1 MSDCCDNDGCDEPTA
16 DKKSILAISPIYV
29 NVAIASLLTVISY
42 GAPYVIAP
50 PYAMHVVAVAVV
62 LASMPLATTVARN
75 FKSQKFFTVATL
87 MLIAPLGALF
97 IDAHFEAIMVL
108 FLYYIGEAVEN
119 FASFKAKSGMQA
131 LLSLRPDTVRRIQ
144 SGEVEEIPTADIQQ
158 GDIIEIHPGERIA
171 LDGIVKSGSAS
182 VDQSSIT
189 GESVPVP
196 VQGGSRVYGG
206 ALLTDAPLKIT
217 VTNPMGESLI
227 DTIIASA
234 DSTENKAD
242 ITRTVDSFARYFVP
256 LVFVLSLA
264 VMTVPPLFFDGLW
277 QTWIYRGLTLLLI
290 CCPCALVISTPAATS
305 SAMAVASRMGVLF
318 RGGQAME
325 SIGHIAVMGMDKTGT
340 LTTGKPVV
348 QDVTAVSEKQD
359 KTIALAMLA
368 ESKST
373 HPLAHAIMDYGKAQ
387 KITPLEGANW
397 ETIPGKGV
405 YVEYNGDDVYVLSP
419 TEASK
424 KSPAAFKSIAPKIA
438 SHQVAGATVVVVTIN
453 DSIAGY
459 ITIADELRE
468 QSARA
473 IELLNKVG
481 VKTVMLTGDNERT
494 AQHFAQ
500 QLHMD
505 YHAGMLPADK
515 VKRLQQLKNLGYV
528 AMVGDGI
535 NDMPSLRAADVSVAM
550 GSGTDV
556 AMDAA
561 DVALISNNPIHL
573 ANAIR
578 LSRKTMSKIKQ
589 NIIIAL
595 GLKLTV
601 LITTLLGITGMW
613 IAVLA
618 DTGATVLVVL
628 NSVTLFAF
636 RIRD

>member
-1 MSDCCDNDGCDEPTA
+1 MSDCCDDNNTQPPEPQ
-16 DKKSILAISPIYV
+16 SGQPINPIYI
-29 NVAIASLLTVISY
+29 NVMIATLLTGLSY
-42 GAPYVIAP
+42 GAPYFLAS
-50 PYAMHVVAVAVV
+50 PYATHVVALSVV
-62 LASMPLATTVARN
+62 LASLPLATTVARN
-75 FKSQKFFTVATL
+75 FKAKKFFTVSTL
-87 MLIAPLGALF
+87 MLVAPLGALF
-97 IDAHFEAIMVL
+97 VDAHFEAIMVL

-144 SGEVEEIPTADIQQ
+144 SGEYEDIPIEAIEQ
-158 GDIIEIHPGERIA
+158 GDIIEVHPGERIA
-171 LDGIVKSGSAS
+171 LDGIVKSGTATL
-182 VDQSSIT
+182 DQSSIT
-189 GESVPVP
+189 GESMPVT
-196 VQGGSRVYGG
+196 VHAGSQVYGG
-206 ALLTDAPLKIT
+206 ALVSNAPLKIT
-217 VTNPMGESLI
+217 VTNPVGQSLI

-234 DSTENKAD
+234 NDTENKAE
-242 ITRTVDSFARYFVP
+242 ITRTVDNFARYFVP
-256 LVFVLSLA
+256 IVFVLSLL
-264 VMTVPPLFFDGLW
+264 VMIIPPVFMEGIW
-277 QTWIYRGLTLLLI
+277 QDWIYRGLTLLLI

-305 SAMAVASRMGVLF
+305 SAMAIASRMGVLF
-318 RGGQAME
+318 RGGVAME

-340 LTTGKPVV
+340 LTTGTPVV
-348 QDVTAVSEKQD
+348 QSVTGVSETSD

-373 HPLAHAIMDYGKAQ
+373 HPLAHAILQYGKAK
-387 KITPLEGANW
+387 KIEMLEGTDW

-405 YVEYNGDDVYVLSP
+405 YVDYNGDDIYVLSP

-424 KSPAAFKSIAPKIA
+424 KSPPAFKSIAPKIA
-438 SHQVAGATVVVVTIN
+438 NHQVNGSTVVVVTMN
-453 DSIAGY
+453 DKIAGY

-468 QSARA
+468 QSPRA
-473 IELLNKVG
+473 IELLNKLN

-500 QLHMD
+500 QLGME
-505 YHAGMLPADK
+505 YHAGMLPTDK

-528 AMVGDGI
+528 AMLGDGI
-535 NDMPSLRAADVSVAM
+535 NDTPSLRAADVSVAM

-556 AMDAA
+556 AMDVAH
-561 DVALISNNPIHL
+561 VALICNNPVQL

-589 NIIIAL
+589 NIVIAL

-601 LITTLLGITGMW
+601 LCTTLLGMTGMW

-628 NSVTLFAF
+628 NSITLFAF
-636 RIRD
+636 KPRS